1 MEVSLDL
8 HELEELTNKRK
19 IIRNNLE
26 KAIAVGKA
34 TGQRA
39 TVWVSHDFHSGFE
52 SFDQTLRHPI
62 RSADN
67 CVASLFKFHLFD
79 SIEHYSRVLEI
90 LNDKVESLQHEY
102 FRQTQTIDEMEEY
115 RILEMRKSTKS
126 LFHQIVVNSHVPF
139 TNKRGKE
146 GFVETVND
154 SSTFQHFNES
164 VFSQNDNGGI
174 HFFPDEV
181 NNSNTLEPS
190 KNTTV
195 KAINLG
201 AKMVGSSVG
210 GLAKEGIKTAELAT
224 KGALRGVL
232 EATRTLEL
240 LTFGAYYKTSS
251 TAFVTFNSR
260 VSVCSS
266 QQMLLSHE
274 HYAIEIKQAP
284 NPKDILWENVSIPQ
298 RQINMRKSIADS
310 TLIVGALFW
319 SMVVTFITAVSNLES
334 ISQEFPQIQAYSDTT
349 VYKFLNNYLAIG
361 VLLILLA
368 ILPAIFDFISRH
380 YEGVKL
386 ESEIQNSIMTRY
398 FYYQLANVFVS
409 VGLGSVANS
418 LHEILSNPSSILS
431 ILGQSLPSFSI
442 YFTNLL
448 VVKTFTALPIELL
461 RLIPLLDILSVK
473 LCIDKKKCTR
483 RELRTGAFADPPVLY
498 GWIYPNLLMV
508 LMIMVTYSCV
518 RSILC
523 VFFLGFLFLCSQIA
537 PFLMPFCTLYFS
549 LAYIMYKYQL
559 LYVYINEYQSGGFMW
574 YAVFNRSMVALICG
588 VITLLCYLAIRK
600 TFISGPFYLLFPL
613 PFMIGYF
620 WYDCEKRFRTPA
632 LVF

>member
-1 MEVSLDL
+1 LDQ
-8 HELEELTNKRK
+8 K
-19 IIRNNLE
+19 ISQPLKSAGNCTALLLN
-26 KAIAVGKA
+26 
-34 TGQRA
+34 
-39 TVWVSHDFHSGFE
+39 FHV
-52 SFDQTLRHPI
+52 L
-62 RSADN
+62 
-67 CVASLFKFHLFD
+67 D

-90 LNDKVESLQHEY
+90 LNDKVESLQEVY
-102 FRQTQTIDEMEEY
+102 FEQRQTVDEMEEFH
-115 RILEMRKSTKS
+115 ILEMRKSAKS
-126 LFHQIVVNSHVPF
+126 LLHQIVVNSHVPF
-139 TNKRGKE
+139 TDRVVNEEKTATDS
-146 GFVETVND
+146 FVF
-154 SSTFQHFNES
+154 SHFNES
-164 VFSQNDNGGI
+164 LLNQNDNVEVSPSGK
-174 HFFPDEV
+174 V
-181 NNSNTLEPS
+181 NNNLVAPS

-266 QQMLLSHE
+266 QQMLLSNE

-334 ISQEFPQIQAYSDTT
+334 ISQEFPQIQAYSDTI

-448 VVKTFTALPIELL
+448 VVKIFTALPIELL

-473 LCIDKKKCTR
+473 VCIDKKKCTR

-518 RSILC
+518 R
-523 VFFLGFLFLCSQIA
+523 F
-537 PFLMPFCTLYFS
+537 
-549 LAYIMYKYQL
+549 
-559 LYVYINEYQSGGFMW
+559 
-574 YAVFNRSMVALICG
+574 
-588 VITLLCYLAIRK
+588 
-600 TFISGPFYLLFPL
+600 TF
-613 PFMIGYF
+613 
-620 WYDCEKRFRTPA
+620 
-632 LVF
+632 